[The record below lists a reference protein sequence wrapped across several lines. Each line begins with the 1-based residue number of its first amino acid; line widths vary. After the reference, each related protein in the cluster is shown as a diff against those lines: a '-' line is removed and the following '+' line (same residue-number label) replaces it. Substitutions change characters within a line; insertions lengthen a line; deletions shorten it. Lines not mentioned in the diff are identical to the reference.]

1 MYDSVERKLFAD
13 TFCDENNC
21 YFSIRDTGCGISE
34 ENISKIFN
42 PFFSTKPNTLL
53 TEKSAG
59 MGMGLTITK
68 QILESYGREI
78 IVESVLNAGSKFTV
92 RIPRK

>member
-1 MYDSVERKLFAD
+1 MYDSVERKLFID

-42 PFFSTKPNTLL
+42 PFYSTKSNNLL
-53 TEKSAG
+53 TERPACK
-59 MGMGLTITK
+59 GMGLTITK
-68 QILESYGREI
+68 QILEFYGREI
-78 IVESVLNAGSKFTV
+78 IVESKPNVGSKFLV